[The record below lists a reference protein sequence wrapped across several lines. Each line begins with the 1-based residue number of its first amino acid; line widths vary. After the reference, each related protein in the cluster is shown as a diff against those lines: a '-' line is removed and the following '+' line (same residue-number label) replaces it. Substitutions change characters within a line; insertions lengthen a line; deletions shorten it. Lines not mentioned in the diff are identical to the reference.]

1 MKISHLKE
9 LTKKLKYNFKD
20 HKLLELAL
28 THKSFSNKNNE
39 RLEFFGD
46 AILSFFISE
55 ILFNTF
61 PSLPEGRLT
70 QLRSMVVRRKELNEV
85 GSKLNLAKFIRLGP
99 SEVTVN
105 NSIQGNTL
113 EALVGAIYLDGG
125 YKQCSKV
132 IKELFKKKI
141 ENLDPNEDMRD
152 SKTKLQEYIQQ
163 KGYKLPQYTLENSK
177 TPKTKKIFKVICEIK
192 ELEISERG
200 QGKNIKEAEM
210 TSAERTLTKIL
221 RQDEGE

>member
-1 MKISHLKE
+1 MKTSQLKE

-46 AILSFFISE
+46 AILGFFISE

-70 QLRSMVVRRKELNEV
+70 QLRSTVVRRQELNEV
-85 GSKLNLAKFIRLGP
+85 GNKLNLAKFIRLGP
-99 SEVTVN
+99 SEVTIN
-105 NSIQGNTL
+105 NSIQGNAL

-125 YKQCSKV
+125 YNQCSKV
-132 IKELFKKKI
+132 IKQLFMKKI
-141 ENLDPNEDMRD
+141 ENLDPNKDMRD

-163 KGYKLPQYTLENSK
+163 KGYKLPKYTLENSK
-177 TPKTKKIFKVICEIK
+177 LSKTKKIFKVTCEIK
-192 ELEISERG
+192 ELGISQRG
-200 QGKNIKEAEM
+200 QGKNRKEAEM
-210 TSAERTLTKIL
+210 VSAERTLKKIL
-221 RQDEGE
+221 RQDERE

>member
-1 MKISHLKE
+1 MFLRARRLRIRIAKR
-9 LTKKLKYNFKD
+9 
-20 HKLLELAL
+20 LLEIYPKEKEGIIDKKFASLVNKKTCLQIAKNIELEKYILTFNPKNKKIKIEDKVLA
-28 THKSFSNKNNE
+28 
-39 RLEFFGD
+39 D
-46 AILSFFISE
+46 CC
-55 ILFNTF
+55 
-61 PSLPEGRLT
+61 
-70 QLRSMVVRRKELNEV
+70 
-85 GSKLNLAKFIRLGP
+85 
-99 SEVTVN
+99 
-105 NSIQGNTL
+105 

-163 KGYKLPQYTLENSK
+163 KGYKLPKYTLENSK

-210 TSAERTLTKIL
+210 ISAERTLTKIL